1 MRLRIIFLCAF
12 ALCLPI
18 ASEAQ
23 SFSYRSVDVA
33 FLPSAKVDGAG
44 INESGNGFL
53 IRGSLNVVQNFFA
66 LTEFQ
71 DLNLD
76 NSVDTSRIAIGGG
89 GHWPINK
96 QIDVIARAGIVRY
109 KVDVG
114 RFSDD
119 DTGPWIGG
127 RIRALV
133 APQLEL
139 EGGFEYQHV
148 EAAGLKNDS
157 FLVGE
162 ARYNFNPQW
171 SAGVIVNVG
180 GDTTVFGVQA
190 RLNF

>member
-1 MRLRIIFLCAF
+1 MRLPLAFLTAF
-12 ALCLPI
+12 ALSLPMTI
-18 ASEAQ
+18 HAQ
-23 SFSYRSVDVA
+23 SFSYRSVDAA

-44 INESGNGFL
+44 IDESGNGFL
-53 IRGSLNVVQNFFA
+53 IRGSLPVYQNFFA

-71 DLNLD
+71 DLHLD
-76 NSVDTSRIAIGGG
+76 HSVNTSRLAIGGG

-119 DTGPWIGG
+119 DTGLWIGG

-162 ARYNFNPQW
+162 ARYNFNTQW
-171 SAGVIVNVG
+171 SAGVVVNVG
-180 GDTTVFGVQA
+180 GDTTIFGMQA
-190 RLNF
+190 RLSF